1 VVLVSDGKSHDHRK
15 AVRVARKMKRKGVTI
30 LCVGIGR
37 GRKVDRLIKQ
47 LQEIS
52 SKPEYTFKT
61 TMNALDTIENSL
73 VKDMCEPIS
82 KYTQIQ

>member
-15 AVRVARKMKRKGVTI
+15 AVRVARKMKQKGVTI

-37 GRKVDRLIKQ
+37 WRKVDRLIKQ

-61 TMNALDTIENSL
+61 TMNALNTIENSL

-82 KYTQIQ
+82 KSTQIQ

>member
-1 VVLVSDGKSHDHRK
+1 MVLVSDGKSHDHRK
-15 AVRVARKMKRKGVTI
+15 AVRVARKMKQKGVKI